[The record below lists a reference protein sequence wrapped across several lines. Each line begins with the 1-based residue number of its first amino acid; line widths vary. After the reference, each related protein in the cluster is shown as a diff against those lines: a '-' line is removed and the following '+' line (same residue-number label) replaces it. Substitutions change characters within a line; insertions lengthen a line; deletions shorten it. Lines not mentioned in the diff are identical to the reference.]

1 VTLSKTSYPKE
12 FRERVTLEAIE
23 SGNIKA
29 TSAKYEIKP
38 TTLYSWVKAFNNKD
52 IIKRNKTLTQMQKEL
67 DEKDLEIRI
76 LKELLKKTTLTL
88 IKD

>member
-1 VTLSKTSYPKE
+1 MTSGRSSHSKE
-12 FRERVTLEAIE
+12 FREKVALEAIE
-23 SGNIKA
+23 SDNVRA
-29 TSAKYEIKP
+29 TASKYDLRP
-38 TTLYSWVKAFNNKD
+38 TTVYGWVKAFKNKD